1 MNTGLHLFS
10 LLGGGSSLGMF
21 YGLGAWYLV
30 LVIPALLLSMI
41 AQAAVKGTFSKYSKL
56 GARSGYSGQSAARRI
71 LNQYGL
77 SHIQIE
83 RTVGQLTDH
92 YDPRSQILRLSESTF
107 DSTSIA
113 AIGVAAHEAGHA
125 VQHDEGYLPNRIR
138 GLLVPVAQIGSSF
151 GPYLALFGIIMSL
164 PLLINAGIF
173 LFAGAVLFY
182 LITLPVEFNASTRA
196 IRVLEEQGLLTEEE
210 LNGARKVLRAAA
222 MTYIASTLVAFAS
235 LMRLLLLA
243 RGRDGRRR

>member
-1 MNTGLHLFS
+1 MNTGLYLFS

-21 YGLGAWYLV
+21 YGLDVWFLI
-30 LVIPALLLSMI
+30 LVIPALLLSMA
-41 AQAAVKGTFSKYSKL
+41 AQAAVKGTFNKYSKL
-56 GARSGYSGQSAARRI
+56 GARSGHSGQSAARRI

-151 GPYLALFGIIMSL
+151 GPYLALLGIILSL
-164 PLLINAGIF
+164 PFLINAGIF

-210 LNGARKVLRAAA
+210 LKGARKVLRAAA
-222 MTYIASTLVAFAS
+222 MTYIASVLVAFAS

-243 RGRDGRRR
+243 RSRDGRRR

>member
-1 MNTGLHLFS
+1 
-10 LLGGGSSLGMF
+10 MF
-21 YGLGAWYLV
+21 YGLDAWYLI
-30 LVIPALLLSMI
+30 LVIPALLLSLI

-222 MTYIASTLVAFAS
+222 MTYIASALVAFAS